1 MDAAHLHL
9 LLNHGPVLG
18 TVFGLLLLGYGLLR
32 RRTEAMR
39 IAFVVFV
46 VVGVGAGA
54 AYLTGE
60 AAEEAIEAVVGVPE
74 ALVERHEDMA
84 FFALWSAV
92 ALGVIALGALAWTRR
107 RAPLRPGVLVLA
119 VALGVAGVM
128 GYTAN
133 LGGQISHVQ
142 IRPDARVQTTDPP
155 PARPATTEDRDD

>member
-9 LLNHGPVLG
+9 LLNHVPVLG

-32 RRTEAMR
+32 RRAEAAR
-39 IAFVVFV
+39 IAFVVFAA
-46 VVGVGAGA
+46 VGVAAGA
-54 AYLTGE
+54 TYLTGE
-60 AAEEAIEAVVGVPE
+60 AAEEAIEAVAGVPD

-92 ALGVIALGALAWTRR
+92 ALGVLALGALAWSRR
-107 RAPLRPGVLVLA
+107 HAPLRPGVLVLA
-119 VALGVAGVM
+119 VALGVAGLM

-142 IRPDARVQTTDPP
+142 IRPDAPAQTADPP
-155 PARPATTEDRDD
+155 SARPAPAEDHDD